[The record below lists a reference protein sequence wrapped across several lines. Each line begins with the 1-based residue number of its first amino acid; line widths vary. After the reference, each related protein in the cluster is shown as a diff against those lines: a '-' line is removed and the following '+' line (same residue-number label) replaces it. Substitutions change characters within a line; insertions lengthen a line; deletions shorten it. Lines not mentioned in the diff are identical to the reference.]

1 MTVLDTI
8 KVAKTN
14 FVPKNQ
20 YQRHIQDFTKH
31 LWCYFL
37 DSVNSFPKISEK
49 NSSWMF
55 GSVLITMFCMS
66 VLFYQ
71 NFYNLYEEE
80 TKTKRYLLR
89 LA

>member
-49 NSSWMF
+49 NSILDVW
-55 GSVLITMFCMS
+55 
-66 VLFYQ
+66 
-71 NFYNLYEEE
+71 
-80 TKTKRYLLR
+80 
-89 LA
+89 